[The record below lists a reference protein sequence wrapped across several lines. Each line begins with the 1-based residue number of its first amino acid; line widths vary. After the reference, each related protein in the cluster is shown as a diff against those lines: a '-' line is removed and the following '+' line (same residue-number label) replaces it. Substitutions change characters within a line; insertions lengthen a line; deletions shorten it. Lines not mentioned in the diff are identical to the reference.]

1 MSDVLD
7 LDLCAASQLVASGRI
22 TPSELVS
29 ASFARIEANS
39 AARACFLR
47 LDKEEAIARSQ
58 RLDRVTEHRGSL
70 HGLPLAHKD
79 LFSLPAKKATF
90 SAHADFH
97 LEGEETASA
106 LAALDSAGAV
116 NIGGLHLSEFAMGP
130 AGWSEHYGFLENPRD
145 PSLVTGGS
153 SSGSAAAVARKLVFG
168 ALGTDTGGSIR
179 IPAAFCGVVGLKP
192 TVGLVPS
199 FGCFPVSNSLDTIGP
214 LARTVRDC
222 ARLLDALVPQ
232 QPGRR
237 YAQGLGKKRPIR
249 FGVLDT
255 ACLTVAP
262 DTEVADSFESVVEAI
277 GRAGME
283 VRSVRM
289 NSLAEVSALSAVV
302 FLTEAGAEHA
312 ARLHSARE
320 KIGPQVAERLLQ
332 GLTYPGS
339 LYLLARKARE
349 AHLEA
354 LRQSVFSQVD
364 VILLPT
370 SPSLPPRRDE
380 YEKRCDTGAI
390 LDFNARLG
398 AYTPAF
404 SFLGVP
410 ALSLPVP
417 EGAPGFG
424 LQVVA
429 DIHCDDVLLQ
439 AARTLEGLWGP

>member
-1 MSDVLD
+1 MGDVLN
-7 LDLCAASQLVASGRI
+7 LDLCAAAGRVASGTI
-22 TPSELVS
+22 SPSELVS
-29 ASFARIEANS
+29 ASLARIEAAP

-47 LDKEEAIARSQ
+47 LDRDEAVARAD
-58 RLDRVTEHRGSL
+58 RLDRAGERKGRL
-70 HGLPLAHKD
+70 HGVPLAHKD
-79 LFSLPAKKATF
+79 IFSLPAKKTTF

-97 LEGEETASA
+97 LEGRETASA

-116 NIGGLHLSEFAMGP
+116 NIGALHLSEFAMGP

-153 SSGSAAAVARKLVFG
+153 SSGSAAAVARRLVFG

-192 TVGLVPS
+192 TWGLVPS

-222 ARLLDALVPQ
+222 ARLLDALVPDR
-232 QPGRR
+232 PGGR
-237 YAQGLGKKRPIR
+237 YERGLGEKRPIR
-249 FGVLDT
+249 FGVLDP
-255 ACLTVAP
+255 AGLPAAP
-262 DTEVADSFESVVEAI
+262 DTEVADSFERIVAAM
-277 GRAGME
+277 GRAGLE

-289 NSLAEVSALSAVV
+289 DDLAELSALSAVI

-332 GLTYPGS
+332 GLAYPGS

-349 AHLEA
+349 THLET
-354 LRQSVFSQVD
+354 LRRSVFSQVD

-380 YEKRCDTGAI
+380 YDKWRDTGAI

-410 ALSLPVP
+410 ALSLPAA

-424 LQVVA
+424 LQMVA
-429 DIHCDDVLLQ
+429 DIHRDDILLQ
-439 AARTLEGLWGP
+439 AARTLESLWGP